1 MPSVTWITDDDVLGW
16 LGIEPAGDIDA
27 AFVTACT
34 NAANDWAYRRRQESG
49 YTSDEPGTA
58 PSDAVKLGTV
68 IYGGTLYR
76 ERGSVDSFA
85 SYEGYTVQPI
95 QGIGQVM
102 RLLGIGRPQVA

>member
-1 MPSVTWITDDDVLGW
+1 MTTVTWITDAETLGW
-16 LGIEPAGDIDA
+16 LGIEPAGEVDA

-34 NAANDWAYRRRQESG
+34 NASNDWAYRRRVEAG
-49 YTSDEPGTA
+49 YTDEPASA
-58 PSDAVKLGTV
+58 PSDAVKLGTT
-68 IYGGTLYR
+68 IYAGTLYR

-85 SYEGYTVQPI
+85 SYDSFNAQPV

>member
-1 MPSVTWITDDDVLGW
+1 MPAVTWITDDDVLGW

-95 QGIGQVM
+95 QGIE
-102 RLLGIGRPQVA
+102 IGRAHV